1 MIVPC
6 VVVSVAMFIGGSLV
20 VTWCTPSLLRIV
32 VTIFITTIL
41 FALFLAVCSTKDE
54 RKLVVSII
62 KRNR

>member
-1 MIVPC
+1 
-6 VVVSVAMFIGGSLV
+6 MFIGGSLI
-20 VTWCTPSLLRIV
+20 VTWCSPSLIRIV